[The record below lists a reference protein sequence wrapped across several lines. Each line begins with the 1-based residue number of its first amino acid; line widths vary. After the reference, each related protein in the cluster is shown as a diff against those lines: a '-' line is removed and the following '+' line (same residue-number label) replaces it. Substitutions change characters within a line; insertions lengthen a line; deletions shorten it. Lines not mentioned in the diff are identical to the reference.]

1 MILDGIS
8 KPSLAASSALAFRD
22 ICSECH
28 TLLVPALSNIV
39 TSCQEA
45 LSNPQVPFEHSS
57 ILVAAVCSVLSSLS
71 LSSLS
76 EPLEFLLNSI
86 IQNLQSLASQQ
97 PSLSIYPMIKKEL
110 TILNAFSSHLVP
122 KLAAGEQHP
131 VLSILLKVW
140 PSLKTLLLNWIGD
153 ADIVGI
159 ISAILLRAIHA
170 VGFQYYPLLPDTLHI
185 IFQCFSSVQHPK
197 LLDTASK
204 VVESFGQ
211 HNQCQDMLVTFL
223 RQLLELCFQ
232 LCHHGLQ
239 TMDPDILK
247 ALLELLKKILETC
260 PGLLLGIEGT
270 IDTTYTIGK
279 IKLTNTQY

>member
-131 VLSILLKVW
+131 VCISIATCIAAIYVIFLSGVINIAK
-140 PSLKTLLLNWIGD
+140 
-153 ADIVGI
+153 
-159 ISAILLRAIHA
+159 
-170 VGFQYYPLLPDTLHI
+170 
-185 IFQCFSSVQHPK
+185 SVAFIE
-197 LLDTASK
+197 DFT
-204 VVESFGQ
+204 
-211 HNQCQDMLVTFL
+211 
-223 RQLLELCFQ
+223 LEL
-232 LCHHGLQ
+232 
-239 TMDPDILK
+239 DW
-247 ALLELLKKILETC
+247 
-260 PGLLLGIEGT
+260 
-270 IDTTYTIGK
+270 
-279 IKLTNTQY
+279 